1 MRRAAAGAA
10 ALVVLLL
17 LVCAPGAG
25 AHAVLVSSDPVDGAR
40 LSSAPAAVTLTFDEA
55 VRLVPDG
62 VAVISATDG
71 TRVSTAAT
79 LSNGGS
85 TVVLALRANLARGS
99 YTATWRVIS
108 ADTHEVT
115 GSISFGVGQDPQAPP
130 PVHDSASPALIA
142 AAAVARG
149 SLYVGLVLALG
160 MSFAAVAVW
169 PGARRSRRTRWTI
182 RAGVVLVIAA
192 SAAEFLLV
200 TARDAGTGWK
210 SALDVAELTSTAG
223 TRSGMLIG
231 ARIIAVLVIA
241 GLTETGAKAG
251 PPQQVSR
258 PWAVVAGVAAIGLA
272 MTVAADGHAGA
283 GVHSGLATV
292 VTTAHLVAMSVWLGG
307 LLLLLIT
314 PPEDRLDHWSAIAAT
329 AVVVVLVSGVF
340 QAWRQVTPL
349 ASLWSTGYGITLCAK
364 LAVVIA
370 MLAVAYA
377 ARRHLGSRPL
387 RRPVAME
394 AALGAMVIAV
404 TTVLVSQ
411 APARTT
417 YGPPVSATAGL
428 DDGRAARVRISST
441 RRGPTTVETTVV
453 GPHDEALRPQSVT
466 GTLSSQDAGVP
477 ALTVRF
483 TDDAQGHWHSTYAT
497 LPRPGHW
504 LLRLTVQFSQSDA
517 VVTAVPFQ
525 AW

>member
-1 MRRAAAGAA
+1 M
-10 ALVVLLL
+10 
-17 LVCAPGAG
+17 
-25 AHAVLVSSDPVDGAR
+25 
-40 LSSAPAAVTLTFDEA
+40 
-55 VRLVPDG
+55 
-62 VAVISATDG
+62 
-71 TRVSTAAT
+71 
-79 LSNGGS
+79 
-85 TVVLALRANLARGS
+85 
-99 YTATWRVIS
+99 IS

-130 PVHDSASPALIA
+130 PVRDSASSALGPAA
-142 AAAVARG
+142 VVARG

-160 MSFAAVAVW
+160 VSFSAVAVW

-182 RAGVVLVIAA
+182 YGGVVLVIAA
-192 SAAEFLLV
+192 GAAEFLLV
-200 TARDAGTGWK
+200 AARDAGSGWQGVF
-210 SALDVAELTSTAG
+210 DVADLTSAAG
-223 TRSGMLIG
+223 TRSGLLIG
-231 ARIIAVLVIA
+231 TRILAALVIA
-241 GLTETGAKAG
+241 GLTAIGAKS
-251 PPQQVSR
+251 PHPQQVSR
-258 PWAVVAGVAAIGLA
+258 LAALAAGAAAIALA
-272 MTVAADGHAGA
+272 LTVAADGHAGA
-283 GVHSGLATV
+283 GVYSGLATV
-292 VTTAHLVAMSVWLGG
+292 VTTAHLVAMSLWLGG

-314 PPEDRLDHWSAIAAT
+314 PAGDHDGLDHHQLDHWSAIAAT
-329 AVVVVLVSGVF
+329 AVVVVVLSGVF
-340 QAWRQVTPL
+340 QAWRQVAPL